1 MASAKIK
8 HYLIF
13 VNTDKVVSMIIDYAH
28 GLFENGE
35 LNELGSIEQV
45 FKNHSKEKAHEELS
59 PRIISIIE
67 KPFYLTIPFEIGC
80 QLQIGDIVNSYL
92 VERNVHGEENGD
104 IIQMILW
111 AFDNDSISYLG
122 IKKKYFS
129 RVDEIRYVV
138 ECLESWEEAADYNPY
153 KAPHLIT
160 ES

>member
-1 MASAKIK
+1 MVSAKVK
-8 HYLIF
+8 HYLRF

-28 GLFENGE
+28 GLFEKGG
-35 LNELGSIEQV
+35 LDGLTSIEQS
-45 FKNHSKEKAHEELS
+45 FKNHSREEANEELS
-59 PRIISIIE
+59 PRIVRIIE

-92 VERNVHGEENGD
+92 VERNVHQDEDND

-160 ES
+160 E